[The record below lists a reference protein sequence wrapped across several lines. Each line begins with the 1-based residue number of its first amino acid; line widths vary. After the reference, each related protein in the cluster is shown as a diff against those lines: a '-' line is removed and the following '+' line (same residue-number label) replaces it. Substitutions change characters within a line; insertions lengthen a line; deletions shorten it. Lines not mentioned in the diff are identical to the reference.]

1 MSVNKRHSSSSGL
14 RTLAV
19 RVTCHNSS
27 ISLISEFGAAV
38 EVLAC
43 VARKSSLL
51 CLRKVRIVLLTR
63 TIEAKGQGQRLPEIH
78 ALDWVPSIFTA
89 RRVCIARTMPSQDV
103 CLSVRLSHAGIVFK
117 RLNVSS
123 FFSLSSFPVPVPN
136 GRDGNIPTEYCH
148 PVWYGWIRSGCL
160 GNIICVRKYDVNVK
174 SPPTKSSAV
183 AERPRDASDR

>member
-1 MSVNKRHSSSSGL
+1 MCSPKIVFIVSTKGQNCVVNKNYRGKGSRTATSRNTRFRLGSVYFYRATRMHS
-14 RTLAV
+14 ADY
-19 RVTCHNSS
+19 
-27 ISLISEFGAAV
+27 A
-38 EVLAC
+38 
-43 VARKSSLL
+43 VAR
-51 CLRKVRIVLLTR
+51 CLSVR
-63 TIEAKGQGQRLPEIH
+63 
-78 ALDWVPSIFTA
+78 
-89 RRVCIARTMPSQDV
+89 
-103 CLSVRLSHAGIVFK
+103 LSVRLSHAGIVFK